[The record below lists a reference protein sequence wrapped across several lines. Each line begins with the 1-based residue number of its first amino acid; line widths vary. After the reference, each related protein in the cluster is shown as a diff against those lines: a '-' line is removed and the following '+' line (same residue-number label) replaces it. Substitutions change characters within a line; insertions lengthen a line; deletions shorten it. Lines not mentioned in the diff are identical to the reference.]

1 MEKKILITG
10 TDGFVGSALKSH
22 FLEAGFQVFGTT
34 FFREPN
40 DDKEVQFNIMEKES
54 LSTLWKNEKFDT
66 IIHTIGIVD
75 QTKPKKLLFAV
86 SAYGTKKIC
95 EYAKSINCKHF
106 IFTSSV
112 SVYGLKTLGEN
123 HTENNVKR
131 KFQRFFPPY
140 GRSKA
145 MAEKYIE
152 QSGLQY
158 TILRLPMILGQND
171 TFISP
176 SIIPKLLDGTIFTC
190 GKVEKK
196 VSLLYI
202 KNLGPIIEKLVEIG
216 PLNHSFNCISDSIL
230 WDDLIRQFALELK
243 VEYKPKKK
251 HPLSF
256 LNHSNDRSYQLI
268 ATFSAFGAHYS
279 CQLLQK
285 YVNKK
290 IPSYDWKEGIKE
302 AIQGY
307 LC

>member
-40 DDKEVQFNIMEKES
+40 DDKEIQFNILEKEN
-54 LSTLWKNEKFDT
+54 LSTLLNNEKFDT

-75 QTKPKKLLFAV
+75 QTKPKELLFAV
-86 SAYGTKKIC
+86 NAFGTKNVC
-95 EYAKSINCKHF
+95 EYAKSINCKHL

-112 SVYGLKTLGEN
+112 SVYGLKTLGEDR
-123 HTENNVKR
+123 TESNVKR

-145 MAEKYIE
+145 MAEKFIE

-176 SIIPKLLDGTIFTC
+176 SIIPKLLDDTIFAC
-190 GKVEKK
+190 GKVKKK

-216 PLNHSFNCISDSIL
+216 PLNHSFNCTSDTIL
-230 WDDLIRQFALELK
+230 WDDLVRQYALELK
-243 VEYKPKKK
+243 VEYKPKKR
-251 HPLSF
+251 HILSC
-256 LNHSNDRSYQLI
+256 LNHSNDRNYQLI

-279 CQLLQK
+279 SQLLQK
-285 YVNKK
+285 YIDEK
-290 IPSYDWKEGIKE
+290 IPYYDWREGIKE
-302 AIQGY
+302 AVEEY
-307 LC
+307 LR